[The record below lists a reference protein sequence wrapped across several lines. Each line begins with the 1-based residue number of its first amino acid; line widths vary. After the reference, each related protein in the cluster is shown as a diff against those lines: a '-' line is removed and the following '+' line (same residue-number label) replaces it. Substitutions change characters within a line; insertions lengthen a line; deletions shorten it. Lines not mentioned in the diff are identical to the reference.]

1 MEMRDDDEEGFVFDG
16 VVDPKEN
23 EPFDECPEFEDEDV
37 SSSPRSLFFKVI
49 MILISCDLLLFFLK

>member
-1 MEMRDDDEEGFVFDG
+1 MEMRDDDEEVFVFDG

-49 MILISCDLLLFFLK
+49 MILIS